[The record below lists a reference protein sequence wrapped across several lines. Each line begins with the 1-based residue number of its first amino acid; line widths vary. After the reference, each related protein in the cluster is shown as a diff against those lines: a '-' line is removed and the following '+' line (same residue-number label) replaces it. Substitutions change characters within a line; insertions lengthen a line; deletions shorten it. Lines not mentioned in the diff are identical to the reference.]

1 MTAAPSERARLGDD
15 LLRLLPAEPGT
26 SSSPVSQVVAFHR
39 VSAVSMARVSEC
51 AGSLEVAWDVILLSA
66 FVTLMARLAGQEL
79 VRLRVCSGQPAMLT
93 IPFETESSFRS
104 IVGTIANGNRS
115 ADQPGALEFRFGDE
129 GPVDLQSDTLRLAA
143 RVADGGCE
151 LWLASSTGL
160 WPSSVLQLWLRYFDH
175 LLTSATARPDVPWK
189 TLSLLEPAHA
199 LEFYR
204 ELNNTAEPMEPLC
217 LHELVRQQVKRSPGA
232 LAVASPS
239 KRFTYLELD
248 QRSDALAGR
257 LRALG
262 AGQNR
267 PVAVYLERTAE
278 LPVALLAV
286 LKADSCYVPLDIQDA
301 RARIAA
307 ILAESRP
314 VAIITDGSAPLPQEF
329 GAIPVVTPAESA
341 GASPVEAGAVA
352 VTPDHQ
358 AYVIYTSG
366 TTGKPKGV
374 PIQHSGLVNFIRSM
388 MHTPGFSSEDRL
400 LALAPI
406 SFDIASMEMFLPLIS
421 GGTVVVADRHTAA
434 DPVRLASM
442 LDQFDIT
449 LLQATPVTWRLLVS
463 SEWEGKPNLTMT
475 CGGEALPRD
484 LANELRSRGKELW
497 NLYGPTE
504 TTICSSKLKVT
515 SETGIVPLGP
525 PIDNTRFYVLD
536 DTGAILPPGV
546 PGELYIGGVGV
557 SPGYLGPPQG
567 IQRFV
572 DDPFAGQPGARM
584 FRTGDLVRLLSGD
597 QFEFFGRLDHQIKLR
612 GFRIELGEI
621 EFALRSFPA
630 VDDAV
635 AALTKDGLGEPY
647 LIAYVTAAKPQLDL
661 EKLRDH
667 ICQLLPFYMVPAR
680 FVLMETFPLTGS
692 GKIDRKALAA
702 SASSALGAFHQPE
715 GVKPANELEEKLLT
729 IFREVLSTPGFG
741 VTDSFFGFGGY
752 SLLTVKLFTR
762 INRALKVRLPVSM
775 LFDAPTVRALAAAI
789 ERSPALPAL
798 VQIRS
803 RGTSAPLFVIHS
815 YLLYEVLCQ
824 VVEPHR
830 PVFGLRESLES
841 APQNVE
847 DSAAAYIKEM
857 VKVCPEGPFLLTGWC
872 AAGSLTLE
880 IARQLRQQ
888 NRQVGL
894 VALLDAERPGYRPS
908 VRGKRLA
915 ILGAKAKFHWVR
927 LRGSSMR
934 QKLRYVGDVLS
945 RGWEAILEKLFVS
958 HRPWV
963 LRLQRIFGPLLPR
976 SVFDNSWSRIG
987 ALQKFSA
994 PSYPGKVVLFRAADV
1009 PVLHGGDESMGWD
1022 DIVEGGVEVVF
1033 VPGDH
1038 ESMFRKPNLQ
1048 FLSQRFRQAL
1058 Q

>member
-1 MTAAPSERARLGDD
+1 
-15 LLRLLPAEPGT
+15 
-26 SSSPVSQVVAFHR
+26 
-39 VSAVSMARVSEC
+39 MARVSAF
-51 AGSLEVAWDVILLSA
+51 AGSLDVASDVILLSA
-66 FVTLMARLAGQEL
+66 FATLLARLAGQEL
-79 VRLRVCSGQPAMLT
+79 VCLRNCSGQPAMLT
-93 IPFETESSFRS
+93 VAFETESSFRS
-104 IVGTIANGNRS
+104 IVHTITNGNRS
-115 ADQPGALEFRFGDE
+115 ADQPGALEFVFGDK
-129 GPVDLQSDTLRLAA
+129 GPVDLRFDTLRLAA
-143 RVADGGCE
+143 QIANGGCE
-151 LWLASSTGL
+151 LQLSSSTGL
-160 WPSSVLQLWLRYFDH
+160 WPRYLLQLWLRYFDQ
-175 LLTSATARPDVPWK
+175 LLTSATARPDAPWK
-189 TLSLLEPAHA
+189 TLSLLEPAEA
-199 LEFYR
+199 LGFYR
-204 ELNNTAEPMEPLC
+204 ELNNTAKPMEPLC

-262 AGQNR
+262 AGPNR

-278 LPVALLAV
+278 LPGALMAV
-286 LKADSCYVPLDIQDA
+286 LKAGSCYVPLDIQDA

-314 VAIITDGSAPLPQEF
+314 VAIITDSSAPLPQEF
-329 GAIPVVTPAESA
+329 GDIPVVTPEDIA
-341 GASPVEAGAVA
+341 GASPGDAGTVA
-352 VTPDHQ
+352 VTPEHQ

-374 PIQHSGLVNFIRSM
+374 PILHSGLVNFIRSM
-388 MHTPGFSSEDRL
+388 MRTPGFSAEDRL

-406 SFDIASMEMFLPLIS
+406 SFDIASMEMFLPLVS

-484 LANELRSRGKELW
+484 LANELRSKGKELW

-504 TTICSSKLKVT
+504 TTICSSKLKIQ

-525 PIDNTRFYVLD
+525 PIDNTMFYVLD

-546 PGELYIGGVGV
+546 PGELYIGGAGV
-557 SPGYLGPPQG
+557 SPGYLEPPQG

-572 DDPFAGQPGARM
+572 PDPFAGEPGARM

-635 AALTKDGLGEPY
+635 AALVKDGLGEPY

-661 EKLRDH
+661 KKLRDH
-667 ICQLLPFYMVPAR
+667 ICQLLPVYMVPAR

-702 SASSALGAFHQPE
+702 SASSALGAFHQSE
-715 GVKPANELEEKLLT
+715 GVKPGNELEEKLLT
-729 IFREVLSTPGFG
+729 IFREVLNTPEFG
-741 VTDSFFGFGGY
+741 VTDSFFDFGGY

-789 ERSPALPAL
+789 ERSTALPAL

-830 PVFGLRESLES
+830 PVYGLRESLEM

-847 DSAAAYIKEM
+847 TSAARYVKEM

-908 VRGKRLA
+908 LRGKRLA
-915 ILGAKAKFHWVR
+915 TLAAKAKFHWVR
-927 LRGSSMR
+927 LSGSSMR

-945 RGWEAILEKLFVS
+945 RGWEAILEKLFVR

-987 ALQKFSA
+987 ALQNFSA

-1009 PVLHGGDESMGWD
+1009 AVLHGGDESMGWND
-1022 DIVEGGVEVVF
+1022 LVEGGVEVVF

-1048 FLSQRFRQAL
+1048 FLSQRFREAL
-1058 Q
+1058 P